1 MVYLLDE
8 ASIAPE
14 DLKESTGGRTGT
26 YLRDMA
32 QSDEQEKTAGV
43 PTLGDLYMEW
53 NNHEKILLLPILAG
67 DAPPSVDH
75 YRMLVKGVPGESLT
89 VDETRMLQFLRGDL
103 KKMQLQLSDGTIV
116 SLESIRLRRTYVSA
130 YEIWKVKISMEC
142 EIENRVQMPATERER
157 IMGESERVLREQI
170 GRVEQWAP
178 VTDANGQLVQPEYEI
193 NLTWME

>member
-1 MVYLLDE
+1 
-8 ASIAPE
+8 
-14 DLKESTGGRTGT
+14 
-26 YLRDMA
+26 
-32 QSDEQEKTAGV
+32 
-43 PTLGDLYMEW
+43 
-53 NNHEKILLLPILAG
+53 
-67 DAPPSVDH
+67 
-75 YRMLVKGVPGESLT
+75 
-89 VDETRMLQFLRGDL
+89 
-103 KKMQLQLSDGTIV
+103 MQLQLSDGTIV